1 MKISKLFG
9 NLKPL
14 AITYISVIA
23 FSNFV
28 FVLFSQTVR
37 DIIWSFFKD
46 AGGIVILGMV
56 FLFALTWL
64 LKARPHKI
72 PKQYQVIVFDI
83 GEKAGIKIKGPIPL
97 PVKRLNVVTR
107 KSPCG
112 SGTETYE
119 KWEMKMHRR
128 IIDISADDKAMRQ
141 LMRLKIPDNVY
152 IELSL
157 T

>member
-1 MKISKLFG
+1 MRVPKIISG
-9 NLKPL
+9 LKPF

-56 FLFALTWL
+56 FLFALAWL
-64 LKARPHKI
+64 FKARAHKI

-83 GEKAGIKIKGPIPL
+83 FGKESQIDGLRTEFRNHDVAWSFMKSYKKSYPLHSFAMVTKQKNSPKKIIFK
-97 PVKRLNVVTR
+97 
-107 KSPCG
+107 
-112 SGTETYE
+112 
-119 KWEMKMHRR
+119 
-128 IIDISADDKAMRQ
+128 
-141 LMRLKIPDNVY
+141 Y
-152 IELSL
+152 I
-157 T
+157 

>member
-1 MKISKLFG
+1 MKLKQCGFMKISKLFG

-64 LKARPHKI
+64 IKARPHKI
-72 PKQYQVIVFDI
+72 PKKYFITSFDI
-83 GEKAGIKIKGPIPL
+83 YGIESHLDGLRTEFKNHDVAWSFMKFYKKSYPLYNFALVTQEKKHDKKIIFK
-97 PVKRLNVVTR
+97 
-107 KSPCG
+107 
-112 SGTETYE
+112 
-119 KWEMKMHRR
+119 
-128 IIDISADDKAMRQ
+128 
-141 LMRLKIPDNVY
+141 Y
-152 IELSL
+152 I
-157 T
+157 